1 LQYFSFLE
9 RRRNNSILTKNNIM
23 KRKVNAIWN
32 GNGADG
38 NGFLSAQSGAF
49 DKMPYSFKTR
59 FENDEGKLGTN
70 PEELIAAAHAGCF
83 NMKLSFVLNEAGY
96 NPEELNTDAIL
107 TFVDGKIIS
116 IELNLN
122 AKVPGLSKDE
132 FKELAE
138 DAKKNCPISG
148 ALNCDIILNPTLI

>member
-1 LQYFSFLE
+1 
-9 RRRNNSILTKNNIM
+9 M
-23 KRKVNAIWN
+23 KRKVNAIWI
-32 GNGADG
+32 GDGADG
-38 NGFLSAQSGAF
+38 NGVLTAQSGAF
-49 DKMPYSFKTR
+49 EKMPYSFKTR

-96 NPEELNTDAIL
+96 SPEELNTDAVL
-107 TFVDGKIIS
+107 TFEDGKILS
-116 IELNLN
+116 IELNLS
-122 AKVPGLSKDE
+122 AKVSDVSKEE
-132 FKELAE
+132 FEELAE

>member
-1 LQYFSFLE
+1 
-9 RRRNNSILTKNNIM
+9 M
-23 KRKVNAIWN
+23 KRKVNAIWK
-32 GNGADG
+32 GGGADG
-38 NGFLSAQSGAF
+38 NGVLSAQSGAF

-96 NPEELNTDAIL
+96 SPEELNTDAVL
-107 TFVDGKIIS
+107 TFEDGKILS
-116 IELNLN
+116 IELNLS
-122 AKVPGLSKDE
+122 AKVSDVSKEE
-132 FKELAE
+132 FEELAE